1 MALKYTRHGQTKP
14 STDDGDTM
22 GEEIITQHSGQTKQ
36 STGGSHTR
44 REEIY
49 KLETEIQKIK
59 NTEWMVWA
67 LFLGGFVLLIV
78 GIGLIMII
86 LAILW
91 NWDRSNKIKEL
102 TSKKERYEDMLMR
115 R

>member
-1 MALKYTRHGQTKP
+1 MSEA
-14 STDDGDTM
+14 
-22 GEEIITQHSGQTKQ
+22 EIRANVQKSGQEALNNIGDKDRDIKQ
-36 STGGSHTR
+36 Q
-44 REEIY
+44 II

-59 NTEWMVWA
+59 NTEWMVWV

-86 LAILW
+86 LAIVW

-102 TSKKERYEDMLMR
+102 TSKKERYEDMLMVR
-115 R
+115 